1 MGLKN
6 NANAFN
12 LELGDIEM
20 LPQEATIMDKAF
32 VGPLVIIMTQ
42 KAELSVR
49 ETLRRES
56 MFETDCR

>member
-32 VGPLVIIMTQ
+32 VGPLVSHNDTESRTVSQRDSQ
-42 KAELSVR
+42 KRVNVR
-49 ETLRRES
+49 DRL
-56 MFETDCR
+56 